1 MTAREKPLF
10 VLCLSL
16 LAPLSARGE
25 VLEVP
30 SRDHWFGRDKALHF
44 SVSAG
49 LAGAGYAGGA
59 LLFESPEARWLT
71 GSGVALGAGV
81 AKELYDAGRGSF
93 FSLKDLTWDVLGTA
107 TGLGL
112 SWAVDRLFF
121 QREDS
126 ARTPAI
132 QGSEARLSRGRRS
145 ALAFSLNAGG
155 HPQGVPGNGRNMP
168 VMLFLSGGW

>member
-1 MTAREKPLF
+1 MTAREILGF

-16 LAPLSARGE
+16 LAPLAARGE

-30 SRDHWFGRDKALHF
+30 SRDDWFGQDKALHF
-44 SVSAG
+44 GVSAA

-59 LLFESPEARWLT
+59 LLFEEPRARWLT

-93 FSLKDLTWDVLGTA
+93 FSVKDLTWDVLGTA
-107 TGLGL
+107 TGLAL
-112 SWAVDRLFF
+112 SWTVDRLFF
-121 QREDS
+121 QRQDS
-126 ARTPAI
+126 ARTLAL
-132 QGSEARLSRGRRS
+132 QRS
-145 ALAFSLNAGG
+145 SLAFSLNAGG

>member
-1 MTAREKPLF
+1 MTAREIPWF

-16 LAPLSARGE
+16 LAPLPARSE
-25 VLEVP
+25 VREIP
-30 SRDHWFGRDKALHF
+30 SRDDWFGRDKALHF
-44 SVSAG
+44 GVSAG

-59 LLFESPEARWLT
+59 LFFEAREARWLT

-81 AKELYDAGRGSF
+81 AKEIYDAGRGSF
-93 FSLKDLTWDVLGTA
+93 FSVKDLTWDVLGTA
-107 TGLGL
+107 TGLAL

-121 QREDS
+121 QREAS
-126 ARTPAI
+126 ARTPAL
-132 QGSEARLSRGRRS
+132 QRS
-145 ALAFSLNAGG
+145 PLAFSLNSGG